1 MTKQKGV
8 NGWLKIVESL
18 KVIKKS
24 FDRSSI
30 K

>member
-1 MTKQKGV
+1 MNKRKVV

-18 KVIKKS
+18 KVIQKS